1 MRGLTLLGLC
11 ALTCS
16 AAARS
21 AAHVGMKEL
30 DDMRPR
36 QRNNVRSDP
45 KPSYQPQK
53 KTSTII
59 PQNTNTTKFA
69 VNGTGLP
76 DVDFDI
82 GESYAGLLPIS
93 SAANASELYFWFFP
107 SSNPNATDEI
117 TIWLNGGPGCSS
129 LEGLFQENG
138 PVIWQYG
145 TYKPIK
151 NPWTWVNLTNML
163 WVEQPVGTGFSQ
175 GTHRATSVEETS
187 QEFLGFFKNFI
198 DTFGLHNR
206 KIYIAGESYAGY
218 YVPYLA
224 DAMFNAQNKYY
235 YDVQSTI
242 VYDPSTSY
250 NVVQRQ
256 IPAVPFVDYN
266 HQLFNLNKTF
276 LADIHNRSKA
286 CGYTNFMDKYLTFP
300 PSGPLASPPNASAP
314 GCDLWTDIYYAASL
328 VNPCFDIY
336 QVTTTC
342 PLLWDVLGFPG
353 SFDYLPSGAS
363 VYFNRTEVQKAI
375 NAPVQPWTECSGG
388 VLKQN
393 TSPPSGLSVLPRVIE
408 RSKRTVIAHGSLDYI
423 LIANGTLLMIQNMTW
438 HGAQGFR
445 SAPQTD
451 FFVPYHST
459 SLSQQEISAI
469 NAHNV
474 SSEIMGTLAASGVMG
489 TTHTERGLTWV
500 DVALSGHMVPQYQ
513 PSAAYRQLE
522 FLLGRIESLSQV
534 GPFTTDPGNW
544 GN

>member
-1 MRGLTLLGLC
+1 M
-11 ALTCS
+11 
-16 AAARS
+16 
-21 AAHVGMKEL
+21 
-30 DDMRPR
+30 
-36 QRNNVRSDP
+36 RSDP

-53 KTSTII
+53 KASTII

-82 GESYAGLLPIS
+82 GESYAGLLPVS

-107 SSNPNATDEI
+107 SSNPNATDEV

-138 PVIWQYG
+138 PVVWQYG

-151 NPWTWVNLTNML
+151 NPWKWVNLTNML

-206 KIYIAGESYAGY
+206 KIYITGESYAGY

-224 DAMFNAQNKYY
+224 DAMFNAKNKCY
-235 YDVQSTI
+235 YDVQSTMI
-242 VYDPSTSY
+242 YDPSTSY

-256 IPAVPFVDYN
+256 IPAVPFVDYH
-266 HQLFNLNKTF
+266 HQLFSLNKTF
-276 LADIHNRSKA
+276 LADIHNRSKT
-286 CGYTNFMDKYLTFP
+286 CGYTDFMDEYLTFP
-300 PSGPLASPPNASAP
+300 PPGPLASPPNASAP
-314 GCDLWTDIYYAASL
+314 GCDLWTDIYYAVSL

-336 QVTTTC
+336 QVATTC

-393 TSPPSGLSVLPRVIE
+393 TSPASGLSVLPRVIE
-408 RSKRTVIAHGSLDYI
+408 RSERTVIVHGSLDYI

-469 NAHNV
+469 SAHNV
-474 SSEIMGTLAASGVMG
+474 SSDIMGTLAASGVMG

-534 GPFTTDPGNW
+534 GPFTTDPENW